1 MTRGSSM
8 FTHDLEALIP
18 ELRAY
23 ARMLCANRD
32 FADDIVQNACL
43 KAWKAR
49 ASFDPSKGSFK
60 AWMFVIT
67 RNEFL
72 QVVRKSKR
80 TESHCPSA
88 FETWLTQE
96 CQLAHRAEYSDAIR
110 QLFTLNQDQ
119 RDVFILVVAVGYSYE
134 EAAKILNCSVG
145 TVKSRI
151 NRAREKLIEKLSGL
165 TNDREESND
174 STPEFGFLAVQDV
187 LGYAQRLID
196 RAA

>member
-1 MTRGSSM
+1 M
-8 FTHDLEALIP
+8 FTIDLEKIIP

-23 ARMLCANRD
+23 ARMLCADRD
-32 FADDIVQNACL
+32 LADDIVQNACL

-49 ASFDPSKGSFK
+49 DSFDPEKGSFK

-72 QVVRKSKR
+72 QDIRKSRR
-80 TESHCPSA
+80 TDYYAPTD
-88 FETWLTQE
+88 FEQWLTQE
-96 CQLAHRAEYSDAIR
+96 CQLSTRAECSEAIH
-110 QLFTLNQDQ
+110 QLFSLSQEQ

-134 EAAKILNCSVG
+134 EAAQILDCSMG

-151 NRAREKLIEKLSGL
+151 SRAREKLISKLSEQTPPETSDAAL
-165 TNDREESND
+165 TITMPFHELKDIFS
-174 STPEFGFLAVQDV
+174 
-187 LGYAQRLID
+187 YADNLVR